1 MSKKNT
7 SKFFIQFYRKFYY
20 ELYKRHIYSLSSGFR
35 VLPNFIVIGV
45 GRGATTTLHHNLS
58 KNPCLHSAAYDEAG
72 FFDDNFHLGE
82 SWYRSLFPTK
92 FTKNKIIKNYN
103 HFLSYEVTPSYI
115 RKPWVARRIKK
126 LLPNVKLI
134 AILRN
139 PVDRAY
145 SHYNMGVNESNDKR
159 SFEEVIKTDLKLLER
174 SNESKSD
181 SDTYFKTIVEK
192 SYLARG
198 FYAEQLKFW
207 FKLFDK
213 KQIHI
218 TTTENLA
225 TNPNETFNE
234 IFNFLD
240 IANFKISNL
249 ENKRKGNYSPLDKDI
264 KLQLT
269 SFFKPYNEELYKLI
283 GKNFNWNDEL

>member
-145 SHYNMGVNESNDKR
+145 SHYNMGVNESNHKR
-159 SFEEVIKTDLKLLER
+159 SFEEVIKMDLDLLER
-174 SNESKSD
+174 SKESKSD

-225 TNPNETFNE
+225 ANPNETFNE

-264 KLQLT
+264 KFQLT

>member
-1 MSKKNT
+1 
-7 SKFFIQFYRKFYY
+7 
-20 ELYKRHIYSLSSGFR
+20 
-35 VLPNFIVIGV
+35 
-45 GRGATTTLHHNLS
+45 
-58 KNPCLHSAAYDEAG
+58 
-72 FFDDNFHLGE
+72 
-82 SWYRSLFPTK
+82 
-92 FTKNKIIKNYN
+92 
-103 HFLSYEVTPSYI
+103 
-115 RKPWVARRIKK
+115 
-126 LLPNVKLI
+126 
-134 AILRN
+134 
-139 PVDRAY
+139 
-145 SHYNMGVNESNDKR
+145 MGVNESNHKR
-159 SFEEVIKTDLKLLER
+159 SFEEVIKMDLDLLER
-174 SNESKSD
+174 SKESKSD

-249 ENKRKGNYSPLDKDI
+249 ENKRKGNYAPLDKDI
-264 KLQLT
+264 KFQLT